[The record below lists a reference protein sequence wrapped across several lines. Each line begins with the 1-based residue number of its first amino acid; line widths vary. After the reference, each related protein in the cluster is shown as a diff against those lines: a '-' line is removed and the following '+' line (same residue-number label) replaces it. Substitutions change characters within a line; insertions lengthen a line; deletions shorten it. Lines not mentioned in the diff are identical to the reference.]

1 MGGTAPAGGAPAWRP
16 DTLAVHAGRPPRVP
30 GGAVTN
36 PIDLSATFHQGGPV
50 DYAREHTAIW
60 ASLEEG
66 VGALEGGAAVV
77 LSSGMA
83 AVAAVLELVPPGGV
97 VVVPDDAYTG
107 TRLGLGHLESLGRV
121 GRRVV
126 DVADAAAVAAA
137 CDGAALVWLESPTN
151 PLLALA
157 DLAAAADAAHAS
169 GALVAVDNTFATPLL
184 QRPLALGADLVVHSA
199 TKFLSGHSDVVLG
212 VVAGR
217 PGELLD
223 RVREHRTRWGAIPGP
238 FESWLALRGLRTLA
252 VRLERA
258 QATAAVLAERLDAH
272 PAVVRVRYPGLGGH
286 PGHDLARRQMDGP
299 GAMLSFEL
307 AGAGIADRVLDALG
321 LATVATSLG
330 GVETLLERRSRR
342 RGEEQIPPGLV
353 RVSVGLEDVEDLWT
367 DLAGALD
374 RAGSRG
380 QPARP

>member
-1 MGGTAPAGGAPAWRP
+1 
-16 DTLAVHAGRPPRVP
+16 V
-30 GGAVTN
+30 VTN
-36 PIDLSATFHQGGPV
+36 PIDLSATFHQGGPTE
-50 DYAREHTAIW
+50 YAREHTAIW
-60 ASLEEG
+60 ASLEEAVG
-66 VGALEGGAAVV
+66 VLEGGAAVA

-121 GRRVV
+121 IRRVV
-126 DVADAAAVAAA
+126 DVADAAAVGGA
-137 CDGAALVWLESPTN
+137 CEGAALVWLESPTN
-151 PLLALA
+151 PLLELA
-157 DLAAAADAAHAS
+157 DLAAAAGAAHAS

-184 QRPLALGADLVVHSA
+184 QQPLALGADLVVHSA

-217 PGELLD
+217 PGEPLE

-258 QATAAVLAERLDAH
+258 QATAALLAERLERH
-272 PAVVRVRYPGLGGH
+272 PAVFRVRYPGLAGH

-307 AGAGIADRVLDALG
+307 ADAATADRFLDALE

-342 RGEEQIPPGLV
+342 RGEEQLPPGLV
-353 RVSVGLEDVEDLWT
+353 RVSVGLEDGEDLWA
-367 DLAGALD
+367 DLGAALD
-374 RAGSRG
+374 RAGRRG
-380 QPARP
+380 